1 MQEAQETQ
9 TAYTGKKQGPVM
21 VKTHTCFLLYDQYWA
36 FIHTLFLAYIAIKVT
51 LSKFIVIKNVCLYY
65 A

>member
-9 TAYTGKKQGPVM
+9 TEYTGKKQGQVM
-21 VKTHTCFLLYDQYWA
+21 VKTHIWFLLYDQYWA
-36 FIHTLFLAYIAIKVT
+36 FIHTLFLAYITIKAT